1 MTQKAVYAS
10 YWAPDDGVRDN
21 VCNPV
26 IETASILEHGCVRVL
41 FAADKMARL
50 NKAQRTGHGLSG
62 MDCRKPFGCQQIAP
76 KAKQWILVGMQR
88 RPRCPVVPDYGTGR
102 HGNLQKTSSNFF
114 SIIIS

>member
-21 VCNPV
+21 VCNLV

-50 NKAQRTGHGLSG
+50 NKAQRTGRGLSG
-62 MDCRKPFGCQQIAP
+62 MDCRKAIWLSADRPQSEAMDPRGDAEE
-76 KAKQWILVGMQR
+76 AKVRGG
-88 RPRCPVVPDYGTGR
+88 PRLWDRETWESPE
-102 HGNLQKTSSNFF
+102 NNQ
-114 SIIIS
+114 